1 MRTPSIERR
10 FVIIGTAVV
19 AVIVVAFDLF
29 AFFSVR
35 AKASAEADKVFN
47 AQAAVVRAEAAFVG
61 APGLAERLG
70 SIGIKAVV
78 IAPDGTRVEST
89 PAGSAG
95 SGGRLDTGTPS
106 DVPLEFR
113 EVRVGRG
120 IRVLV
125 ASPSGAR
132 DPRINQVL
140 LLEAAITPLALVLAA
155 LLLRWIARLAT
166 KPLDE
171 IAARARLTTEGQPG
185 ERLRPDRPDTRLG
198 QMATA
203 YDNMLDSLEGAV
215 AEARAARAESDRL
228 ERRTSKI
235 LETAHEA
242 FLVMDST
249 GAIMEWNP
257 GAERIFG
264 WTRQEIIGRR
274 WEEALIPADLRERL
288 EADRAANGGHLWP
301 AGARAAELEAVR
313 KDGRRFPAGVTVWAT
328 NHEGVCTFNAFVS
341 DFTERRRAE
350 EATAQLAAIV
360 ESSDQAM
367 LSTDPEGVVLTWN
380 PAAERMYGYSA
391 SEAIGRNLGSLIVP
405 DELLPVFRDA
415 LAAVARGEV
424 LNQQVLRRRKDGSL
438 VHVALTIAPLLD
450 ATGAIYGACSVA
462 RDMTE
467 ERRMAS
473 QLDSSLE
480 ALAAAAEEARASEAR
495 TRRFLDDAAHQLRSP
510 ITSIRA
516 CADTLQRDITPDQR
530 DRLLAAVC
538 RESERASRLMAGLLR
553 MARLGQEQ
561 AREAEW
567 TDVPALCEEEAD
579 RARIESPQLDVVAR
593 TVGRPFGQ
601 AWLTPDPIREILS
614 NLVDNARR
622 HARSRIEIAV
632 GAQGDGIEVRVS
644 DDGPGLPEG
653 QVEAVFERFVS
664 LDHRG
669 GSGLGLAIG
678 RELAR
683 THGGDL
689 TWEDRSFVLRLP
701 CEFEPVPQPEALAGP
716 GRAAR

>member
-10 FVIIGTAVV
+10 FVTVGIAVV
-19 AVIVVAFDLF
+19 AVIVLAFDLF
-29 AFFSVR
+29 AFLSAR
-35 AKASAEADKVFN
+35 AKATADADKAFDN
-47 AQAAVVRAEAAFVG
+47 QAAVIRAEASFVG
-61 APGLAERLG
+61 AAGLADRLG
-70 SIGIKAVV
+70 SIGIKARV
-78 IAPDGTRVEST
+78 IAPDGTSVESNPQRTTT
-89 PAGSAG
+89 P
-95 SGGRLDTGTPS
+95 P
-106 DVPLEFR
+106 DVPLTTR
-113 EVRVGRG
+113 EVRVARDF
-120 IRVLV
+120 RVLV
-125 ASPSGAR
+125 ETPSAAR
-132 DPRINQVL
+132 DPRVGHVL
-140 LLEAAITPLALVLAA
+140 ALEAAITPLALILAA
-155 LLLRWIARLAT
+155 VLLRWIAKIAT

-185 ERLRPDRPDTRLG
+185 ERLHPDRPDTRLG

-242 FLVMDST
+242 FLVMDSS
-249 GAIMEWNP
+249 GAIIEWNP

-264 WTRQEIIGRR
+264 WTRDEIIGRA
-274 WEEALIPADLRERL
+274 WEDALIPAELRERL
-288 EADRAANGGHLWP
+288 EAGRAANGGHLWP
-301 AGARAAELEAVR
+301 VGARAIELEAVR
-313 KDGRRFPAGVTVWAT
+313 KDGRTFPAGVTVWAT

-341 DFTERRRAE
+341 DLTERRQAE
-350 EATAQLAAIV
+350 EAMAQLAAIV

-367 LSTDPEGVVLTWN
+367 LSTDPDGRVLTWN
-380 PAAERMYGYSA
+380 PAAERMYGFTA
-391 SEAIGRNLGSLIVP
+391 AEAIGRDLADLIVP
-405 DELLPVFRDA
+405 DDLLPVFQDA
-415 LAAVARGEV
+415 LAAVVQGEV

-450 ATGAIYGACSVA
+450 AAGAIYGACSVA

-480 ALAAAAEEARASEAR
+480 ALARAAEEARASEVR

-516 CADTLQRDITPDQR
+516 CADTLQRDITPAQQE
-530 DRLLAAVC
+530 RLLEAVC

-561 AREAEW
+561 AREQQW
-567 TDVPALCEEEAD
+567 TDVVAVCEEEAD
-579 RARIESPQLDVVAR
+579 RGMLESPHLEIGARAIGPQL
-593 TVGRPFGQ
+593 GL
-601 AWLTPDPIREILS
+601 AWLSPDPIREILS

-622 HARSRIEIAV
+622 HAASRIEITAEAV
-632 GAQGDGIEVRVS
+632 GDGIELRVV

-653 QVEAVFERFVS
+653 QAETVFERFVS

-669 GSGLGLAIG
+669 GSGLGLAIA

-689 TWEDRSFVLRLP
+689 TYEDRAFVLRLP
-701 CEFEPVPQPEALAGP
+701 CVVEPASQAEEAGIP
-716 GRAAR
+716 GRAPR

>member
-10 FVIIGTAVV
+10 FVTVGIAVV
-19 AVIVVAFDLF
+19 AVIVLGFDLF
-29 AFFSVR
+29 AFLNTR
-35 AKASAEADKVFN
+35 AKANADADRVFDN
-47 AQAAVVRAEAAFVG
+47 QAAVIRAEASFVG

-70 SIGIKAVV
+70 SIGIKATV
-78 IAPDGTRVEST
+78 IAPDGTRVESNPARPST
-89 PAGSAG
+89 P
-95 SGGRLDTGTPS
+95 P
-106 DVPLEFR
+106 DVPLTTR
-113 EVRVGRG
+113 EVPVGRG
-120 IRVLV
+120 LLVLV
-125 ASPSGAR
+125 ESPSAAR
-132 DPRINQVL
+132 DPRVRHVL
-140 LLEAAITPLALVLAA
+140 ALEAAITPLALILAA
-155 LLLRWIARLAT
+155 LLLRWIAKIAT

-185 ERLRPDRPDTRLG
+185 ERLHPDRPETRLG
-198 QMATA
+198 QMAIA

-249 GAIMEWNP
+249 GAIIEWNP

-264 WTRQEIIGRR
+264 WTRDEIIGRS
-274 WEEALIPADLRERL
+274 WEDSLIPEDLRQRL
-288 EADRAANGGHLWP
+288 ENGRAANGGHLWP
-301 AGARAAELEAVR
+301 VGTRTTELEAVR
-313 KDGRRFPAGVTVWAT
+313 KDGRCFPAGVTVWAT
-328 NHEGVCTFNAFVS
+328 EHEGVCTFNAFVS
-341 DFTERRRAE
+341 DLTERRQAE
-350 EATAQLAAIV
+350 EAMAQLAAIV

-367 LSTDPEGVVLTWN
+367 LSTDPGGVVLTWN

-391 SEAIGRNLGSLIVP
+391 SEAIGRDLAGLIVP
-405 DELLPVFRDA
+405 PDLLPVFRDA
-415 LAAVARGEV
+415 LGAVARGEV

-450 ATGAIYGACSVA
+450 AAGAIYGACSVA

-473 QLDSSLE
+473 ELDSSLE
-480 ALAAAAEEARASEAR
+480 ALARAADEARASEVR

-516 CADTLQRDITPDQR
+516 CADTLQRDITPAQQA
-530 DRLLAAVC
+530 RLLEAVC
-538 RESERASRLMAGLLR
+538 RDSERASRLMAGLLR

-561 AREAEW
+561 ARERQW
-567 TDVPALCEEEAD
+567 TDVLALCEEEAD
-579 RARIESPQLDVVAR
+579 RGMIESPELDIVAR
-593 TVGRPFGQ
+593 ALGRPLGL
-601 AWLTPDPIREILS
+601 AWLRPDPVREILS

-622 HARSRIEIAV
+622 HARSRIEITAEPV
-632 GAQGDGIEVRVS
+632 GDGIELRVV

-653 QVEAVFERFVS
+653 QSDAVFERFVS

-669 GSGLGLAIG
+669 GSGLGLAIA

-683 THGGDL
+683 AHGGDL
-689 TWEDRSFVLRLP
+689 TYEERAFVLRLP
-701 CEFEPVPQPEALAGP
+701 CELEPVADSHVAAAP
-716 GRAAR
+716 GRAPR

>member
-10 FVIIGTAVV
+10 FVTVGIAVV
-19 AVIVVAFDLF
+19 AVIVLAFDLF

-35 AKASAEADKVFN
+35 AKATAEADKVFDN
-47 AQAAVVRAEAAFVG
+47 QAAVVRAESAFVG

-78 IAPDGTRVEST
+78 IAPDGTRVESR
-89 PAGSAG
+89 PARQANA
-95 SGGRLDTGTPS
+95 DS
-106 DVPLEFR
+106 DVPLTFR
-113 EVRVGRG
+113 EVRVGRD

-125 ASPSGAR
+125 ASPSAAR
-132 DPRINQVL
+132 DPRVSHVL
-140 LLEAAITPLALVLAA
+140 ALEAAITPLALILAA
-155 LLLRWIARLAT
+155 LLLRWIAKIAT

-185 ERLRPDRPDTRLG
+185 ERLHPDRPDTRLG
-198 QMATA
+198 QMAVA

-242 FLVMDST
+242 FVVMDAT
-249 GAIMEWNP
+249 GAIIEWNP
-257 GAERIFG
+257 GAQRIFG
-264 WTRQEIIGRR
+264 WSREEILGRT

-288 EADRAANGGHLWP
+288 EADRTANGGHLWP
-301 AGARAAELEAVR
+301 VGARTTELEAVR

-341 DFTERRRAE
+341 DLTERRQAE
-350 EATAQLAAIV
+350 EAMAQLAAIV

-367 LSTDPEGVVLTWN
+367 LSTDPQGVVLTWN

-391 SEAIGRNLGSLIVP
+391 AEAVGRDLADLIVP
-405 DELLPVFRDA
+405 PDLLPVFSDA
-415 LAAVARGEV
+415 LATVARGEV

-450 ATGAIYGACSVA
+450 ASGAIYGACSVA

-480 ALAAAAEEARASEAR
+480 ALAAAAEEARASEVR

-516 CADTLQRDITPDQR
+516 CADTLQREITPAQR
-530 DRLLAAVC
+530 DRLLEAVC

-561 AREAEW
+561 AREPQW
-567 TDVPALCEEEAD
+567 TDVLALCEEEAD
-579 RARIESPQLDVVAR
+579 RARLESPDLDIVAR
-593 TVGRPFGQ
+593 PAGPPFGL
-601 AWLTPDPIREILS
+601 AWLTPDPVREILS

-622 HARSRIEIAV
+622 HARSRIEVTAEARGGGV
-632 GAQGDGIEVRVS
+632 ELRVV

-653 QVEAVFERFVS
+653 QADAVFERFVS

-669 GSGLGLAIG
+669 GSGLGLAIA

-689 TWEDRSFVLRLP
+689 TYEDRAFVLRLP
-701 CEFEPVPQPEALAGP
+701 CRIEAAQEPEAAAGP
-716 GRAAR
+716 GHARR